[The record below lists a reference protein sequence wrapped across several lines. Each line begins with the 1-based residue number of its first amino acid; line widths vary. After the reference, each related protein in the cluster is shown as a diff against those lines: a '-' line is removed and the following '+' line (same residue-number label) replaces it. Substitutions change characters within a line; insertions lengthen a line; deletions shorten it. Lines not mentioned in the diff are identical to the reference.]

1 MFIFNFLPCL
11 ADDDKSHLPSANSI
25 QKSTLIMSKWPQ
37 ERNSTRGQL
46 FISKILKGRKERQ
59 NTNCAFRSIAFS
71 FFFLPLHRLPP
82 VAQLF
87 KRFLELWFA
96 LNTTVKKNRLAEDE
110 FSPNINYFSPSLGG
124 FFFIFILSASPEE
137 KAPKSL
143 ILVIF
148 FTPTARGWRSYWK
161 VTSDD
166 GNSIEIP
173 PWPVHSVQNMTRYIH
188 TL

>member
-96 LNTTVKKNRLAEDE
+96 LNTTAKKNRLAEDE

-124 FFFIFILSASPEE
+124 FFFNFYFLSIPGGGCS
-137 KAPKSL
+137 
-143 ILVIF
+143 
-148 FTPTARGWRSYWK
+148 K
-161 VTSDD
+161 VAHFSHFLYPD
-166 GNSIEIP
+166 GAG
-173 PWPVHSVQNMTRYIH
+173 MTVVLECYERRRE
-188 TL
+188 